1 MCALLCALFW
11 KITEEKYMENKYYS
25 NYFKSIGQG
34 LEKSLYYVN
43 QQVSEPELFF
53 QTIKGILTKLRE
65 TRNKIYFFGNGAS
78 AAFANHMALDFSKNG
93 KILSRSLS
101 DSALLTALSNDYS
114 YDKAMLE
121 YLKIEGVSKDDLVIT
136 ISSSGNSPNVVSVL
150 EYCKENNIKSLAL
163 SGLKNDNKSITLAD
177 YSIYVPMK
185 TYGMVECIHQ
195 IFLHLILDESMEIF
209 EWDRNE
215 FQNMNAS
222 NFKL

>member
-1 MCALLCALFW
+1 
-11 KITEEKYMENKYYS
+11 MENKYYS
-25 NYFKSIGQG
+25 NYFKSINQG
-34 LEKSLYYVN
+34 LVESLYYTN
-43 QQVSEPELFF
+43 QQLTDPALFF
-53 QTIKGILTKLRE
+53 KEIKNILNKLRE
-65 TRNKIYFFGNGAS
+65 NNNKIYFFGNGAS

-93 KILSRSLS
+93 KILARSLS

-114 YDKAMLE
+114 YENAMLE
-121 YLKIEGVSKDDLVIT
+121 FLKIEGVTNDDLVIT
-136 ISSSGNSPNVVSVL
+136 ISSSGNSPNIASVL
-150 EYCKENNIKSLAL
+150 NYCKENHIKSLAL
-163 SGLKNDNKSITLAD
+163 SGLKKDNKSILLAD

-209 EWDRNE
+209 EWDRKE

>member
-1 MCALLCALFW
+1 MN
-11 KITEEKYMENKYYS
+11 MENKYYS
-25 NYFKSIGQG
+25 NYFKSISQG
-34 LEKSLYYVN
+34 LEKSLYYAN
-43 QQVSEPELFF
+43 QEFSEPELFF

-65 TRNKIYFFGNGAS
+65 SGNKIYFFGNGAS

-114 YDKAMLE
+114 YEKAMLE

-163 SGLKNDNKSITLAD
+163 SGLKNDNKSIILAD

-195 IFLHLILDESMEIF
+195 IFLHLILDKSMGIF
-209 EWDRNE
+209 EWNRED
-215 FQNMNAS
+215 FQNMNFTS
-222 NFKL
+222 FKL

>member
-1 MCALLCALFW
+1 M
-11 KITEEKYMENKYYS
+11 YMENKYYS
-25 NYFKSIGQG
+25 NYFKSINQG
-34 LEKSLYYVN
+34 LVESLYYSN
-43 QQVSEPELFF
+43 QQLTEPELFF
-53 QTIKGILTKLRE
+53 QTIKGILKKLRD
-65 TRNKIYFFGNGAS
+65 TKSKIYFFGNGAS

-114 YDKAMLE
+114 YENAMLE
-121 YLKIEGVSKDDLVIT
+121 FLKIEGVSQDDFIIT
-136 ISSSGNSPNVVSVL
+136 ISSSGNSPNIISVL
-150 EYCKENNIKSLAL
+150 NYCKENNIKSLSL
-163 SGLKNDNKSITLAD
+163 SGLKKDNKSILLAD
-177 YSIYVPMK
+177 FSIYVPMK

-209 EWDRNE
+209 EWDRKE

>member
-1 MCALLCALFW
+1 MA
-11 KITEEKYMENKYYS
+11 NKYYS
-25 NYFKSIGQG
+25 NYFKSINHG
-34 LEKSLYYVN
+34 LINSLYYLDKN
-43 QQVSEPELFF
+43 TAEPELFF
-53 QTIKGILTKLRE
+53 QTVKDIIIKLKE
-65 TRNKIYFFGNGAS
+65 SKNKIYFIGNGAS
-78 AAFANHMALDFSKNG
+78 AAFANHMALDFLKNG

-114 YDKAMLE
+114 YENAMLE
-121 YLKIEGVSKDDLVIT
+121 YLKIEGVTKDDLVVT

-150 EYCKENNIKSLAL
+150 NYCIENNIKSLAL
-163 SGLKNDNKSITLAD
+163 SGLKNDNKSITFAD

>member
-1 MCALLCALFW
+1 
-11 KITEEKYMENKYYS
+11 MENKYYS
-25 NYFKSIGQG
+25 NYFKSISWG
-34 LEKSLYYVN
+34 LEESLYFAN
-43 QQVSEPELFF
+43 QQLSKPELFF
-53 QTIKGILTKLRE
+53 QTIKGILNKLRE
-65 TRNKIYFFGNGAS
+65 TKSKIYFFGNGAS

-114 YDKAMLE
+114 YENAMLE
-121 YLKIEGVSKDDLVIT
+121 FLKIEGVAKNDLVIT

-150 EYCKENNIKSLAL
+150 NYCKENNIKTLAL

-209 EWDRNE
+209 EWNRSE
-215 FQNMNAS
+215 FQNMS
-222 NFKL
+222 SKDFKL

>member
-1 MCALLCALFW
+1 M
-11 KITEEKYMENKYYS
+11 INRYYS
-25 NYFKSIGQG
+25 NYFKSISRG
-34 LEKSLYYVN
+34 LEESLYYAN

-53 QTIKGILTKLRE
+53 EKIKAILLNLKE
-65 TRNKIYFFGNGAS
+65 TRNKIYFLGNGAS

-114 YDKAMLE
+114 FEKAMIE
-121 YLKIEGVSKDDLVIT
+121 YLKIEGASKDDLVIT

-163 SGLKNDNKSITLAD
+163 SGLKNDNKSIALAD

>member
-1 MCALLCALFW
+1 MCRQEFDRL
-11 KITEEKYMENKYYS
+11 METSPSIDDNTVS
-25 NYFKSIGQG
+25 EFKSKFKNKQG
-34 LEKSLYYVN
+34 FDKVKKPDICDRI
-43 QQVSEPELFF
+43 VSAE
-53 QTIKGILTKLRE
+53 E

-114 YDKAMLE
+114 YEKAMLE

-136 ISSSGNSPNVVSVL
+136 ISSSGNSPNILNVL
-150 EYCKENNIKSLAL
+150 SHCKENKIKTLAL
-163 SGLKNDNKSITLAD
+163 SGLKQDNKSITLAD

-185 TYGMVECIHQ
+185 TYGIVECIHQ
-195 IFLHLILDESMEIF
+195 IFLHLILDESMDIF

-215 FQNMNAS
+215 FQNMNSS

>member
-1 MCALLCALFW
+1 
-11 KITEEKYMENKYYS
+11 MENKYYS

-34 LEKSLYYVN
+34 LEESLYYAN

-53 QTIKGILTKLRE
+53 QTIKGILIKLRE
-65 TRNKIYFFGNGAS
+65 TRSKIYFFGNGAS

-195 IFLHLILDESMEIF
+195 IFLHLLLDESMEIF

>member
-1 MCALLCALFW
+1 
-11 KITEEKYMENKYYS
+11 MENKYYL
-25 NYFKSIGQG
+25 NYFKSISRG
-34 LEKSLYYVN
+34 LEESLYYAN
-43 QQVSEPELFF
+43 QQLSEPDLFF
-53 QTIKGILTKLRE
+53 QSIKGILKKLRE
-65 TRNKIYFFGNGAS
+65 TKSKIYFFGNGAS

-93 KILSRSLS
+93 KILARSLS

-114 YDKAMLE
+114 YEQAMVE
-121 YLKIEGVSKDDLVIT
+121 YLKVERVTKDDLVVT
-136 ISSSGNSPNVVSVL
+136 ISSSGNSPNVVGVL
-150 EYCKENNIKSLAL
+150 DYCKNNNIQSLAL
-163 SGLKNDNKSITLAD
+163 SGLKNDNKSISLAD

-215 FQNMNAS
+215 FQNMNSS